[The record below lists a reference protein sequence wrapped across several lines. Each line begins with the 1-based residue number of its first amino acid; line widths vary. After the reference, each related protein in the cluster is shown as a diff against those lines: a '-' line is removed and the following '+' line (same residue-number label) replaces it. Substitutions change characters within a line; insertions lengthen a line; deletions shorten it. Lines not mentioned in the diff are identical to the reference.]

1 MKDTEKRVRRKV
13 REEGRVREENCI
25 IQSEREGGE
34 GEERE
39 LKRH

>member
-25 IQSEREGGE
+25 IQSERERE
-34 GEERE
+34 VRERNE
-39 LKRH
+39 N